1 MSAQE
6 LSPQWFNETKNVSP
20 LGSNVGIFTIR
31 KINPR
36 QFVVITQNLIEINF
50 LFEFQFSIYYYFRQ
64 KSNHNSIH
72 YGTYIFISNG
82 G

>member
-36 QFVVITQNLIEINF
+36 QFVVITQNLIEISF
-50 LFEFQFSIYYYFRQ
+50 LFEFQFSIYYYFGQ
-64 KSNHNSIH
+64 KSNHNSIY